1 MCPHFR
7 KPCMLIQVRALT
19 VIPTLYSLPGSVLP
33 PFVPDL
39 SRVPPQYHDL
49 QQVFNKEGL
58 LTIST
63 QSLQLLPMGLIW
75 SFIFHEKKIR
85 HYAPAS
91 TDTQLCISFYLC
103 MFYCASYFS
112 AMCIYFITHNINIS
126 H

>member
-75 SFIFHEKKIR
+75 SFIFHEKKIKKKTLCPCIDR
-85 HYAPAS
+85 HSIVYFFLFMYVLLCVLLFSNVYIFYYA
-91 TDTQLCISFYLC
+91 
-103 MFYCASYFS
+103 
-112 AMCIYFITHNINIS
+112 
-126 H
+126 